1 MTTIIGTDGA
11 ESLTMS
17 TASFQL
23 PPRKIGSVTRAGRG
37 V

>member
-1 MTTIIGTDGA
+1 MTTITGADGA

-17 TASFQL
+17 TASFQF
-23 PPRKIGSVTRAGRG
+23 PSRKIDSVTRAGRG